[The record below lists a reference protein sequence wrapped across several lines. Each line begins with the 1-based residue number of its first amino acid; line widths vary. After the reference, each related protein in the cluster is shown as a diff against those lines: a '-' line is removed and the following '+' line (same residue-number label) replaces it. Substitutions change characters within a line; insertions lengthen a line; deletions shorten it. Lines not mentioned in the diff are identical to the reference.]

1 MVLEIY
7 DESKMKEQADQGTFI
22 RQDSL
27 HKFNSLVH
35 RSKDN
40 LHDEK
45 MFKDIDDLKMQDNLS
60 DQMRDTK
67 MSFASIVRD
76 DKRNV

>member
-1 MVLEIY
+1 
-7 DESKMKEQADQGTFI
+7 MKEVADQGSFI

-27 HKFNSLVH
+27 HKFNKMVH
-35 RSKDN
+35 ESKDN
-40 LHDEK
+40 LHEERI
-45 MFKDIDDLKMQDNLS
+45 FKDLDDLKLQDAFS

-76 DKRNV
+76 DTRNV